1 MHVMT
6 PLLTC
11 CLCMALW
18 TLTAAE
24 GEACVVDAAGTSGE
38 CRRLI
43 RCQPLHKLYL
53 ARKAG
58 TAGPEAVTKL
68 RALAAK
74 CPPAAPRRLLVC
86 CQNEVTGGLTTPA
99 PYRSAVSSASALLP
113 TEDVCGKSF
122 SGMRVIGGVDAE
134 IAQFPW
140 MASVQAVTES
150 LTSHTPSPS
159 LWCPK
164 RFPPGRERPSP
175 TRSWTPHA
183 DQSINRAGPSN
194 TKENIGKC
202 QDSERRHICGATL
215 ITSRHVLTAAHCVV
229 FLSNPAVQP
238 VSVILGELDFD
249 SEIDCSKEFP
259 DECADP
265 PIEVE
270 ISAIFFHPEFQ
281 NIKQLAL
288 PRDIAIVQLAE
299 EVTFTDFI
307 RPICVLTD
315 LSVLEGTTDIA
326 PDGQAVVAGWGRS
339 EIDSQNDFTA
349 ILQTTTLPV
358 RALASCERDFNFEDL
373 GLEGRICAGAGPNSS
388 DACRGDSGGP
398 LMMPVLAR
406 YCNMQPILRFIQQL
420 SFLIGSNSATGRQ
433 MVPNGHF
440 VVRHEGMWQ
449 ARMLHQ
455 SPGLHRL
462 DTGTAS
468 HALKGHPASRL
479 HYLQRGCASFP
490 KMCGV
495 SRKGKFPTLSK
506 RKVR

>member
-140 MASVQAVTES
+140 MASVQAVT
-150 LTSHTPSPS
+150 
-159 LWCPK
+159 
-164 RFPPGRERPSP
+164 G
-175 TRSWTPHA
+175 
-183 DQSINRAGPSN
+183 
-194 TKENIGKC
+194 